1 VAMYD
6 VSHLG
11 LKCAQCGADIKELP
25 FMPSQDRPV
34 YCSQCA
40 RERKPRFGAGAGRRG
55 GGYSRRGR

>member
-1 VAMYD
+1 MAMYD

-40 RERKPRFGAGAGRRG
+40 RERRLRSGAGRRG
-55 GGYSRRGR
+55 GGGYRRGR

>member
-1 VAMYD
+1 MPMYD

-11 LKCAQCGADIKELP
+11 LKCAKCGAEIKELP
-25 FMPSQDRPV
+25 FQPSQDRPV

-40 RERKPRFGAGAGRRG
+40 RERKPRYGGDRGR